1 MQSAGDYS
9 DHCQLLKRTL
19 TKDPATGQD
28 VEAFPANGY
37 LWCAVE
43 INSARRQ
50 ESLGASQTGVAAT
63 IRIRNYVTVS
73 ALDRLYLAEW
83 GETWILETIR
93 RGDNE
98 LIAEA
103 HRFDDLVI

>member
-1 MQSAGDYS
+1 MNKAGEYFDRA
-9 DHCQLLKRTL
+9 QWLKRST
-19 TKDPATGQD
+19 TKDAATGQD

-50 ESLGASQTGVAAT
+50 ESLGATQTGVTAT
-63 IRIRNYVTVS
+63 VRIRNFPTVS
-73 ALDRLYLAEW
+73 ALDRLYLPEW
-83 GETWILETIR
+83 AETWILETVR

-98 LIAEA
+98 LFAEA
-103 HRFDDLVI
+103 HRFDELVT